1 MLFALVPYTQR
12 LAAGW
17 GKEGVEGSLCAPND
31 TVCIEVRSPRGLFQ
45 PCDNTVHGCLQEGGR
60 RGSVLR

>member
-17 GKEGVEGSLCAPND
+17 GKEGVEGSLCGPND
-31 TVCIEVRSPRGLFQ
+31 TVCIEVRA
-45 PCDNTVHGCLQEGGR
+45 R
-60 RGSVLR
+60 RGFFNRGMR